1 MFAQHAMDI
10 FVAVFTTKI
19 LTLDAHGDQEWEVVF
34 RRILQNN
41 NLDNIDDFYH
51 FDMSKRLSALL
62 VEEEFQM
69 YTPFVV
75 EKQLLPI
82 VSEAET
88 AIEEYAAA
96 HPGDARA
103 RWRHAM
109 VLGHCTKNAEAA
121 MDEFKAMLDCEEIA
135 PPLEAVLDAAMFFA
149 ENMHLDL
156 AEKTFMRAYDSR
168 LGHSNARCL
177 ALLAIFYHHKRVN
190 LVKSRQFLDNAM
202 HADPHIDT
210 FLEARGLRV
219 D

>member
-1 MFAQHAMDI
+1 MDM
-10 FVAVFTTKI
+10 FVAVYTTKI
-19 LTLDAHGDQEWEVVF
+19 LTLGAHGDQEWEVVF
-34 RRILQNN
+34 TRILQNN
-41 NLDNIDDFYH
+41 SLDTVEDFYP

-62 VEEEFQM
+62 VEEEFQL

-75 EKQLLPI
+75 EKQQLPI

-88 AIEEYAAA
+88 AIKEHAAA

-109 VLGHCTKNAEAA
+109 ILGHCKQNVEAA
-121 MDEFKAMLDCEEIA
+121 MDEFKAMLSCIEPA
-135 PPLEAVLDAAMFFA
+135 PPLEAVLDAAVFYA

-177 ALLAIFYHHKRVN
+177 AMLAIFYHHKRVD
-190 LVKSRQFLDNAM
+190 LVKSRQFLNNAM

-210 FLEARGLRV
+210 FMEARGIRV